1 MKVMMLALVGLFVY
15 TQSDAI
21 GKVESS
27 FDKKANFAALHTYSW
42 SGGARAYNEEAHR
55 LVIAAFE
62 KEMTALGFKQ
72 VPSGADVT
80 LSYYN
85 ITSTDVDLKKL
96 DEATRAGSAI
106 PTKMRA
112 PNSGPRLPASTSNPI
127 SWPPPSSASPSACLR
142 RIQERIHAR
151 RNADFSTAA
160 GAARDPGCRLLLPA
174 TRAI

>member
-1 MKVMMLALVGLFVY
+1 MKVMVLALVGLFVY
-15 TQSDAI
+15 SQTDAI

-27 FDKKANFAALHTYSW
+27 FDKKTNFAELHTYSW

-55 LVIAAFE
+55 LVVAAFE

-72 VPSGADVT
+72 VPSGGDVT

-96 DEATRAGSAI
+96 DDATRAGAAT

-112 PNSGPRLPASTSNPI
+112 RMMIVMRAPK
-127 SWPPPSSASPSACLR
+127 
-142 RIQERIHAR
+142 
-151 RNADFSTAA
+151 
-160 GAARDPGCRLLLPA
+160 
-174 TRAI
+174 TRAELWTAITREYVEPDQLAATVQRVADRLFATYPGKKAR

>member
-1 MKVMMLALVGLFVY
+1 MKVMMFALVGLFVY
-15 TQSDAI
+15 AQSDAI

-55 LVIAAFE
+55 LLIAAFE

-72 VPSGADVT
+72 VTSGADVT

-85 ITSTDVDLKKL
+85 VTSTDVDLKKL
-96 DEATRAGSAI
+96 DEATRAGAAT

-112 PNSGPRLPASTSNPI
+112 RMMVVMRA
-127 SWPPPSSASPSACLR
+127 
-142 RIQERIHAR
+142 
-151 RNADFSTAA
+151 
-160 GAARDPGCRLLLPA
+160 PA
-174 TRAI
+174 TRAELWSAITREYVEPDQLAATVQRVAERLFATYPGKKPR

>member
-1 MKVMMLALVGLFVY
+1 MKVIMLALAGLFLY
-15 TQSDAI
+15 AQPDAI

-55 LVIAAFE
+55 LVVAAFE
-62 KEMTALGFKQ
+62 KEMSALGFTQ
-72 VPSGADVT
+72 VPSGGDVT

-96 DEATRAGSAI
+96 DEATRAGGAT

-112 PNSGPRLPASTSNPI
+112 RMMIVMRAPK
-127 SWPPPSSASPSACLR
+127 
-142 RIQERIHAR
+142 
-151 RNADFSTAA
+151 
-160 GAARDPGCRLLLPA
+160 
-174 TRAI
+174 TRAELWTAITREYVEPDQLAATVQRVAERLFATYPGKKAR

>member
-1 MKVMMLALVGLFVY
+1 MKVMVLALVGLFVY
-15 TQSDAI
+15 SQTDAI

-27 FDKKANFAALHTYSW
+27 FDKKTNFAELHTYSW

-55 LVIAAFE
+55 LVVAAFE

-72 VPSGADVT
+72 VPGGGDVT

-96 DEATRAGSAI
+96 DDAARAGAAT

-112 PNSGPRLPASTSNPI
+112 RMMIVMRAPK
-127 SWPPPSSASPSACLR
+127 
-142 RIQERIHAR
+142 
-151 RNADFSTAA
+151 
-160 GAARDPGCRLLLPA
+160 
-174 TRAI
+174 TRAELWTAITREYVEPDQLAATVQRVADRLFATYPGKKVR